1 MALTRK
7 FLSALGIDE
16 DKQQAIIDAHTETVE
31 GLKNQAAQYKADAE
45 KLTEVQAE
53 LKKAQD
59 AVKNSGD
66 AQKIQ
71 EAFDKYKA
79 DVQAK
84 ETKAAKEAA
93 MRKLA
98 KDAGLDEKGIERAV
112 KYGLSSIEL
121 DEAGEVKDANDHIKA
136 LREEWPENIRAKVE
150 NNDPTPTPPAGHNDN
165 GNGNRAAALYKAHQA
180 ALYGQ
185 TNETKGDN

>member
-45 KLTEVQAE
+45 KLAEVQAE

-112 KYGLSSIEL
+112 KYGLASIEL
-121 DEAGEVKDANDHIKA
+121 DEAGEIKDANDHIKA

-150 NNDPTPTPPAGHNDN
+150 NNDPTPTPPAGHNDT

>member
-1 MALTRK
+1 MSLTRA
-7 FLSALGIDE
+7 FLKGMGLTDEQVNGIIE
-16 DKQQAIIDAHTETVE
+16 AHTETVD
-31 GLKNQAAQYKADAE
+31 GLKAQAAQYKADAE

-112 KYGLSSIEL
+112 KYGLASIEL
-121 DEAGEVKDANDHIKA
+121 DEAGEIKDANDHIKA

>member
-112 KYGLSSIEL
+112 KYGLASIEL
-121 DEAGEVKDANDHIKA
+121 DEAGEIKDANDHIKA

>member
-1 MALTRK
+1 MSLTRA
-7 FLSALGIDE
+7 FLKGMGLTDEQVNGIIE
-16 DKQQAIIDAHTETVE
+16 AHTETVD
-31 GLKNQAAQYKADAE
+31 GLKAQVARYKADAE
-45 KLTEVQAE
+45 KLPEVQAE
-53 LKKAQD
+53 LEKAQD
-59 AVKNSGD
+59 AVKSSGD

-79 DVQAK
+79 DVQAEK
-84 ETKAAKEAA
+84 TKAAKETA

-121 DEAGEVKDANDHIKA
+121 DESGEIKDANDHIKA

-150 NNDPTPTPPAGHNDN
+150 NNDPTPTPPSNQNAA
-165 GNGNRAAALYKAHQA
+165 GNGSRAFDLYTAHQA

-185 TNETKGDN
+185 TTKGESK

>member
-45 KLTEVQAE
+45 KLAEVQAE

-112 KYGLSSIEL
+112 KYGLASIEL

-180 ALYGQ
+180 ALYGH

>member
-71 EAFDKYKA
+71 EAFDKFKA
-79 DVQAK
+79 DVQAEK
-84 ETKAAKEAA
+84 TKAAKEAA

-112 KYGLSSIEL
+112 KYGLASIEL